1 MKWWFFF
8 WSQNLKNQTWLNK
21 IIKQHQLIHKAKKKH
36 KKKKIEFDGK
46 TTWVPVKNV
55 LLKKYVEGLILFAR
69 SYSTNSA
76 IAMNNFT
83 AVLGLEIN
91 TKLSIWNTIVPKSF
105 SSRSLQNWREAL
117 RSSLPNNNKYKK
129 NLISYHVS
137 KQCWKLTSRVSK
149 TQVLRWNLS
158 F

>member
-1 MKWWFFF
+1 MIFFFF

-36 KKKKIEFDGK
+36 KKKKIVFDGK
-46 TTWVPVKNV
+46 TKWVPVKNV
-55 LLKKYVEGLILFAR
+55 LLKKYVEGLSLFAR

-105 SSRSLQNWREAL
+105 LSRSPQSWREAL
-117 RSSLPNNNKYKK
+117 L
-129 NLISYHVS
+129 
-137 KQCWKLTSRVSK
+137 
-149 TQVLRWNLS
+149 
-158 F
+158 FMDFFF